1 MFVEVSVLCSFE
13 GIGGLNVTDVRRES
27 IPLLWNRVRE
37 RTLAKGFSFNMEY
50 AKCPCVCRRTKLSGR
65 CVHSEKVREVGR
77 GCVREEV
84 VSDS

>member
-37 RTLAKGFSFNMEY
+37 RVLVKGFNVNMGG
-50 AKCPCVCRRTKLSGR
+50 ANCP
-65 CVHSEKVREVGR
+65 
-77 GCVREEV
+77 
-84 VSDS
+84 